1 MTAGTRRPSGAR
13 IAGPLSAALAAGAIA
28 CLLGIAPAHAA
39 AIGPDGKASVEIN
52 THPLPPAAAPA
63 DEYFGHQ
70 KLSNLGI
77 RNIIRAFR
85 IEGNS
90 PLALPIQRGRMQAVD
105 SALFDWGEK
114 YPRDPWLSGA
124 VFGFADVLL
133 IKHDV
138 QTDTMAVDLLLRA
151 TQRYAGTHY
160 ESEAVRELEAIR
172 PVRDVDWSAASGDP
186 PPYAELVEPFK
197 P

>member
-1 MTAGTRRPSGAR
+1 MAGTRRSSQPQGIDPIRTAL
-13 IAGPLSAALAAGAIA
+13 AVVALACALGTAPALAADY
-28 CLLGIAPAHAA
+28 
-39 AIGPDGKASVEIN
+39 GPDGKALVDVDM
-52 THPLPPAAAPA
+52 HPLPPASAPA
-63 DEYFGHQ
+63 DEYFGRQ

-85 IEGNS
+85 VEGNS
-90 PLALPIQRGRMQAVD
+90 PLALPIQRGRMEAVD
-105 SALFDWGEK
+105 SALYDWGEK

-124 VFGFADVLL
+124 IFGFADVLL

-138 QTDTMAVDLLLRA
+138 ETDTMAVDLLLRA

-160 ESEAVRELEAIR
+160 ESEAQRELEAIR
-172 PVRDVDWSAASGDP
+172 PVHDVDWSFGSSDP
-186 PPYAELVEPFK
+186 PPYAELVEPSK